1 MCGLSLLY
9 ALSEATA
16 IGISISRRTGLSML
30 SSILAALT
38 SFGGNYL
45 LVPLYGAAGAAV
57 ATAVAFWV
65 FLFCRTEF
73 SCSVWRK
80 IPRLKL
86 YMVTSFCTLTSSLI
100 LLSEEKIRLLSWF
113 SGHYLD

>member
-1 MCGLSLLY
+1 
-9 ALSEATA
+9 
-16 IGISISRRTGLSML
+16 ML

-65 FLFCRTEF
+65 FYSAEL
-73 SCSVWRK
+73 
-80 IPRLKL
+80 
-86 YMVTSFCTLTSSLI
+86 SFRVRCGVRYLG
-100 LLSEEKIRLLSWF
+100 LSFIWLPLSA
-113 SGHYLD
+113 L

>member
-1 MCGLSLLY
+1 MVPLFLPEAYAPIQYMITVCVASPYFMLSQ
-9 ALSEATA
+9 SN
-16 IGISISRRTGLSML
+16 GDRHQHSRRTGLSML

-65 FLFCRTEF
+65 FYSAEL
-73 SCSVWRK
+73 
-80 IPRLKL
+80 
-86 YMVTSFCTLTSSLI
+86 SFRVRCGVRYLG
-100 LLSEEKIRLLSWF
+100 LSFIWLPLSA
-113 SGHYLD
+113 L